1 MRGCSGGRQEQ
12 MIPIFISMK
21 DQPAMGAKDSAD
33 PICGLA
39 NVMKAGGQ
47 LTCRIYGLGCCGHI
61 LETNHARDAGT
72 ALQFRNAN
80 TRKER

>member
-1 MRGCSGGRQEQ
+1 MNRSHGRARVMRGCSGGRQEQ
-12 MIPIFISMK
+12 MIPIFISIK

-39 NVMKAGGQ
+39 NVMKVGGQ
-47 LTCRIYGLGCCGHI
+47 LTCRICGLGCCGHI

-72 ALQFRNAN
+72 AS
-80 TRKER
+80 